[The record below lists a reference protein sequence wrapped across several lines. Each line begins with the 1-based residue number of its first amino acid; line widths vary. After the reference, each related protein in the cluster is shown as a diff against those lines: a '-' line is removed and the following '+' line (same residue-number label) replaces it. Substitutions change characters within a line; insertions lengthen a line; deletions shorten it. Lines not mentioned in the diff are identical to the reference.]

1 MTTLSLFSE
10 PIPITCTQRLGRKK
24 KSNDDMTYIYTD
36 IYQFLTSQEHCT
48 ACSLLSESPQ
58 AQKLSSKI
66 CMMIVQQELKKEAN
80 LILDIE
86 EKKLNDVPEL
96 SFSEHSSASL
106 SKICHVGSACLHKI
120 LSRLRSVVTR
130 NMGKMK
136 SENKLERDCN
146 YKLHRLLKGLR
157 VSEDC
162 ALETT
167 SIPESMYEIEYK
179 QGSTRGLLHVSDTVF
194 MFFANAHMFLQ
205 KLLSTKAFHF
215 YDDKIHLV
223 CRQKIST
230 NNRLMQDR
238 SRLFAKATTDDD
250 DDQTFACMVDEL
262 YGLVVEHFLRISII
276 EGLHAFKNQIPK
288 TKKQALRSKVIALGE
303 REYKKKRSCTHIDDE
318 GFMFALF
325 VILSAQIL
333 QQ

>member
-1 MTTLSLFSE
+1 M
-10 PIPITCTQRLGRKK
+10 
-24 KSNDDMTYIYTD
+24 
-36 IYQFLTSQEHCT
+36 
-48 ACSLLSESPQ
+48 
-58 AQKLSSKI
+58 
-66 CMMIVQQELKKEAN
+66 
-80 LILDIE
+80 DIE

-96 SFSEHSSASL
+96 SFSELSSASL
-106 SKICHVGSACLHKI
+106 SKIRHVGSVCLHKI

-130 NMGKMK
+130 NMRKMK
-136 SENKLERDCN
+136 SENKLERDWN

-167 SIPESMYEIEYK
+167 SIPESMYEIEYR

-230 NNRLMQDR
+230 NDR
-238 SRLFAKATTDDD
+238 
-250 DDQTFACMVDEL
+250 
-262 YGLVVEHFLRISII
+262 
-276 EGLHAFKNQIPK
+276 
-288 TKKQALRSKVIALGE
+288 LRSLLTPDPYFFPNNNFFFIFYYSVL
-303 REYKKKRSCTHIDDE
+303 C
-318 GFMFALF
+318 F
-325 VILSAQIL
+325 ILTIL
-333 QQ
+333 RQ